1 MKFQRSLLAAG
12 VLAAALAV
20 PGVAAEANSP
30 KPIGD
35 NCTALSKLEK
45 THGRFHPLRFRK
57 ALEDGFSGF
66 GVAVSSI
73 GMKQPACSV
82 TTPSEL
88 GARVAAA
95 QPLYER
101 VGDGHGGQAALANQ
115 REVVELAA
123 RLNFR

>member
-1 MKFQRSLLAAG
+1 MNFQRSLLAAG
-12 VLAAALAV
+12 VLMAAIVV
-20 PGVAAEANSP
+20 PGIAAEANSP
-30 KPIGD
+30 ISVGD
-35 NCTALSKLEK
+35 NCTALSRLEK
-45 THGRFHPLRFRK
+45 THGRFHPLRIRK

-73 GMKQPACSV
+73 GMKQPACSA

-88 GARVAAA
+88 GARVSAA
-95 QPLYER
+95 QPVYER
-101 VGDGHGGQAALANQ
+101 VGDGHGGQTALAHQ

>member
-1 MKFQRSLLAAG
+1 MAFKGSLFAAA
-12 VLAAALAV
+12 VLTAALAV

-30 KPIGD
+30 ISIGD
-35 NCTALSKLEK
+35 NCSALSRLEK
-45 THGRFHPLRFRK
+45 NHGRFHPLRIRK
-57 ALEDGFSGF
+57 AVEDGFSGF

-73 GMKQPACSV
+73 GMKQPACSA

-88 GARVAAA
+88 GARVPAA
-95 QPLYER
+95 QPVYER

-123 RLNFR
+123 RLNVR

>member
-1 MKFQRSLLAAG
+1 MNFQRCLLAAG
-12 VLAAALAV
+12 LLTAALAV
-20 PGVAAEANSP
+20 PGIAAEANSP
-30 KPIGD
+30 KSIAD
-35 NCTALSKLEK
+35 NCTALSRLEK

-66 GVAVSSI
+66 GIAVSSI

-88 GARVAAA
+88 GAQVAAA
-95 QPLYER
+95 QPVYER